1 MRMPQGWVWI
11 ASYPKSGNTWMRVL
25 LANLMSSRDEPRNIN
40 NLDDPVNIVS
50 RPAFENA
57 AMVDTTLLHQ
67 SELDR
72 IRPAVHDFTA
82 RGLRAAQV
90 IKTHDQGVRADH
102 LAVLG
107 SAGRVAI
114 YLLRDPRDVAV
125 SYAHHMSL
133 NLDKAIAHM
142 ASKTHW
148 LGAGRVLPHV
158 IGDWGSHVKSWT
170 EQDRIPV
177 FALRYED
184 LLADTLG
191 GLTKVAA
198 FLGIEC
204 DAQALEMA
212 VAHSRFEELR
222 RQEELY
228 DFSERQPGQKR
239 FFREGRAGQWR
250 EVLTPEQVQAI
261 EAAHGEV
268 MRRWGYEL
276 SQPDVLAD

>member
-1 MRMPQGWVWI
+1 MLSMPPGWVWI
-11 ASYPKSGNTWMRVL
+11 ASYPKSGNTWMRIL
-25 LANLMSSRDEPRNIN
+25 LANLMAQRDEPQDIN
-40 NLDDPVNIVS
+40 SLDDFGNVVS
-50 RPAFENA
+50 RPDFENA

-82 RGLRAAQV
+82 RSLCAARV

-102 LAVLG
+102 VAVLG
-107 SAGRVAI
+107 SAGRLAI

-125 SYAHHMSL
+125 SYADHM
-133 NLDKAIAHM
+133 NLAQDKAIARM
-142 ASKTHW
+142 ASKTNR
-148 LGAGRVLPHV
+148 LGAGLAMPHV

-177 FALRYED
+177 VVLRYED
-184 LLADTLG
+184 LLAETLG
-191 GLTKVAA
+191 GLTKVAT

-204 DAQALEMA
+204 DSETLERA
-212 VAHSRFEELR
+212 VAHSRFDELR
-222 RQEELY
+222 RQEEVH
-228 DFSERQPGQKR
+228 DFRERQPRQKR

-250 EVLTPEQVQAI
+250 EVLTREQVRAI

-276 SQPDVLAD
+276 